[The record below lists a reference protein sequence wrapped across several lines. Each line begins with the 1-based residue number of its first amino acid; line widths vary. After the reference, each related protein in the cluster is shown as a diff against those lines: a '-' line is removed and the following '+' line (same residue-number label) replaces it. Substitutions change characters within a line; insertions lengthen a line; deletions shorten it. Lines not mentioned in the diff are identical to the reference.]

1 MLQNAKTEAK
11 QNTITPI
18 TNKKSVNM
26 NIYIRR
32 NKLGEMKW
40 QLAVYFTPIYLT
52 KPGTATKK
60 LVCSIASYV
69 AFERNYNN
77 IMFYL

>member
-1 MLQNAKTEAK
+1 
-11 QNTITPI
+11 
-18 TNKKSVNM
+18 
-26 NIYIRR
+26 
-32 NKLGEMKW
+32 MKW